1 MKLID
6 LPKELIRI
14 PAQNLPEGNLNDF
27 LKYSDEKTVAKVLEL
42 NSNRQVTKK
51 KERKKRRLSL
61 FCFRLIQ
68 GF

>member
-1 MKLID
+1 LKLID